1 MKLVF
6 AAPESGLPS
15 LLTAFDSHASSL
27 HFLMKLVLAAPVR
40 GLPSLLTALVA
51 QDCAIAVPTE
61 KEVIRR
67 ATKIRFIITSV
78 CCSAFERIQQAPWKK
93 NCRTPRCG
101 VPRATKLRNCRRVP
115 LSRQDNFLGT
125 AGSP

>member
-51 QDCAIAVPTE
+51 QDCASAVPTE

-67 ATKIRFIITSV
+67 ATKMRFIVTSI
-78 CCSAFERIQQAPWKK
+78 CCSAIESIRRHLGE
-93 NCRTPRCG
+93 NCRTPRTAW
-101 VPRATKLRNCRRVP
+101 VPRAPN
-115 LSRQDNFLGT
+115 S
-125 AGSP
+125 AI

>member
-61 KEVIRR
+61 KKVIRR

-78 CCSAFERIQQAPWKK
+78 CCSAIES
-93 NCRTPRCG
+93 
-101 VPRATKLRNCRRVP
+101 VRRHFGETAA
-115 LSRQDNFLGT
+115 RRT
-125 AGSP
+125 AGFREQPNSAIPEEFRSVGRIIF

>member
-67 ATKIRFIITSV
+67 ATKIRFIITSI
-78 CCSAFERIQQAPWKK
+78 CCSAFERIHRRLGK
-93 NCRTPRCG
+93 NCRTPHCG
-101 VPRATKLRNCRRVP
+101 VPRATKLHNCRRVP
-115 LSRQDNFLGT
+115 LGRQDNLLGT

>member
-1 MKLVF
+1 MKLVL

-15 LLTAFDSHASSL
+15 LLTALDSHASSL

-40 GLPSLLTALVA
+40 GLPSLLTALLA

-67 ATKIRFIITSV
+67 ATKIRFIITSI
-78 CCSAFERIQQAPWKK
+78 CCSAIFKASTGILRKTAA
-93 NCRTPRCG
+93 RFHCG
-101 VPRATKLRNCRRVP
+101 FRELRNSANLEEFRPVGRII
-115 LSRQDNFLGT
+115 S
-125 AGSP
+125 

>member
-27 HFLMKLVLAAPVR
+27 HFLMKLVLAAPAS
-40 GLPSLLTALVA
+40 GLPSLLTALLA
-51 QDCAIAVPTE
+51 HDCAIAAPIE

-67 ATKIRFIITSV
+67 ATKIRFIITSI
-78 CCSAFERIQQAPWKK
+78 CCSAIESTRM
-93 NCRTPRCG
+93 RH
-101 VPRATKLRNCRRVP
+101 KLLYARSVFRDETLQFSKSSL
-115 LSRQDNFLGT
+115 LS
-125 AGSP
+125 AG